1 MKPSEAR
8 NLSPDEIAAEVSK
21 RREELLD
28 LRFQASVGQAS
39 NPKRIRTAKREIAR
53 LLTVANEGARRNAGQ
68 RANGSINRDANQSV
82 GESANQSAERTRG
95 SAMRRIINP
104 RDRGGA

>member
-1 MKPSEAR
+1 MKSNEIR
-8 NLSPDEIAAEVSK
+8 NLTGDEIRDEVNK

-53 LLTVANEGARRNAGQ
+53 LLTIAQEEGARK
-68 RANGSINRDANQSV
+68 
-82 GESANQSAERTRG
+82 
-95 SAMRRIINP
+95 
-104 RDRGGA
+104 